1 MDGGV
6 HGDNESNTLL
16 HVEEPSSPSSRKHAP
31 PQAWSILYWIGGSK
45 WARGLGTFVGG
56 VRQQHEQPSLLV
68 HFRTALPYIVEGKS
82 SGSVRLIP
90 ISLPFS
96 PPPIPFSLPR
106 PKRVSAVLRDD
117 PFVGIDHRH
126 KNQTTSSITYTYIR
140 RIALTLF
147 YPAFPP
153 RLLHNTPSLH
163 STRLRNGFRIPS
175 VPDGTVP
182 PAQSVRGY
190 TADMAGR

>member
-1 MDGGV
+1 M
-6 HGDNESNTLL
+6 
-16 HVEEPSSPSSRKHAP
+16 
-31 PQAWSILYWIGGSK
+31 
-45 WARGLGTFVGG
+45 GG
-56 VRQQHEQPSLLV
+56 VRQQHEQPSPLV

-126 KNQTTSSITYTYIR
+126 EEPNYIFNHLHIHPQNCVDIILSCFPSSLTSQ
-140 RIALTLF
+140 
-147 YPAFPP
+147 YPLP
-153 RLLHNTPSLH
+153 H
-163 STRLRNGFRIPS
+163 STRLKNGFRIPS